1 MRLTNIAPLALML
14 GARSGM
20 CYNAIS
26 YELSERPEDMIES
39 SEQAPVADDK
49 PRMAYLDVCAL
60 NRPLDD
66 QSQMRIRLE
75 ADAVS
80 LILSHVRSQSLAL
93 AVSPVHHAEVA
104 ANPDPSRRS
113 HVQLLLQ
120 ELGSQVV
127 FDRLA
132 SRRRAEDLI
141 TLGMGTADAA
151 HVALAEQVGCD
162 FVTCDDRLLRQSG
175 ASESKS
181 GAVHLLHI
189 AIRKIYNDSTILS
202 TGRDRGAAR
211 CGSSC
216 QEPWPRRGCTLL
228 ESAAPTPVGLRAV
241 AQAVAN
247 RS

>member
-1 MRLTNIAPLALML
+1 LPNITPLASML
-14 GARSGM
+14 GARSGI

-26 YELSERPEDMIES
+26 KELSERPEDMIES
-39 SEQAPVADDK
+39 SEQALAADDK

-80 LILSHVRSQSLAL
+80 LILSYVRSKSLTL
-93 AVSPVHHAEVA
+93 AVSPVHYAEVA

-120 ELGSQVV
+120 ELGSQIV
-127 FDRLA
+127 FDRDA
-132 SRRRAEDLI
+132 SRRRAEVLV

-162 FVTCDDRLLRQSG
+162 FVTCDDGLLRQCRRIG
-175 ASESKS
+175 VNVWF
-181 GAVHLLHI
+181 GTPI
-189 AIRKIYNDSTILS
+189 AYCDKEDL
-202 TGRDRGAAR
+202 A
-211 CGSSC
+211 
-216 QEPWPRRGCTLL
+216 
-228 ESAAPTPVGLRAV
+228 
-241 AQAVAN
+241 
-247 RS
+247 

>member
-1 MRLTNIAPLALML
+1 ML

-39 SEQAPVADDK
+39 SEQAIVPDDE
-49 PRMAYLDVCAL
+49 PRMIYLDVCAL

-80 LILSHVRSQSLAL
+80 LILSHVRSQSLVL

-120 ELGSQVV
+120 ELGSQIV
-127 FDRLA
+127 FDRDE
-132 SRRRAEDLI
+132 SRRRAEKLV
-141 TLGMGTADAA
+141 TLGMGAADAA

-162 FVTCDDRLLRQSG
+162 FVTCDDRLLRQCRRIG
-175 ASESKS
+175 VNVWF
-181 GAVHLLHI
+181 GTPI
-189 AIRKIYNDSTILS
+189 AYCDKED
-202 TGRDRGAAR
+202 
-211 CGSSC
+211 
-216 QEPWPRRGCTLL
+216 L
-228 ESAAPTPVGLRAV
+228 E
-241 AQAVAN
+241 
-247 RS
+247 